1 MPCPSVAEADA
12 SPVLR
17 ILSDLH
23 LFDADSRIRN
33 PEQLAPLFAGV
44 DHLVLNGDTCDT
56 ERDLPAA
63 ELDHLLEFF
72 RARLPRVTFLTG
84 NHDPAIS
91 EQHEL
96 LLANGE
102 VWVTH
107 GDVLFAEA
115 TPWSTL
121 RDELARRIDL
131 QLAAAPA
138 AERHTVA
145 TRLQA
150 HRAACRNLPREFDQR
165 ATSTLARLNRLR
177 ITLFPPRKIIAMLRA
192 WRDTPRLATDLAA
205 AQRPSARVIIT
216 GHIHH
221 PGVWTRPCGR
231 VVINTGAFGPPRGA
245 LLVDLH
251 AGVLNVRKVTQ
262 RGSDFHPGARVA
274 EIALAAGHPA
284 SLASPHA

>member
-23 LFDADSRIRN
+23 IFDADSRIRD
-33 PEQLAPLFAGV
+33 PAQLAPLFTGV
-44 DHLVLNGDTCDT
+44 DHLLLNGDTCDT
-56 ERDLPAA
+56 ERELPPA
-63 ELDHLLEFF
+63 ELAGLVAFF
-72 RARLPRVTFLTG
+72 RSRVPQVTFLTG

-96 LLANGE
+96 LLANGA

-107 GDVLFAEA
+107 GDVLFPEA

-121 RDELARRIDL
+121 RDELARRID
-131 QLAAAPA
+131 QELATATA
-138 AERHTVA
+138 AERHTIA
-145 TRLQA
+145 TRLRA

-165 ATSTLARLNRLR
+165 ATSAFARLHRLR

-192 WRDTPRLATDLAA
+192 WRDTPRLAADLAA

-245 LLVDLH
+245 LLVDLRD
-251 AGVLNVRKVTQ
+251 GVLTVRKVAQ
-262 RGSDFHPGARVA
+262 RGGDFHPGERVA
-274 EIALAAGHPA
+274 EIALAAGHP
-284 SLASPHA
+284 PR